1 MSLLSGLTGLGKI
14 ASNFL
19 GGGAGDSVKTS
30 GSQNQNQTSTVKQ
43 TGQNTAASNA
53 AQSQNNRQFSD
64 NMLQVLEL
72 VTKDSLGSAA
82 SGGSALRDR
91 LDQVSSQPVNF
102 DSDSFIRGVMDAAN
116 STVKGKLTSDING
129 VVSSTGGSTSGNSA
143 SALLASRL
151 TNDAASNL
159 AGVRASAGAQ
169 AAEIQSNLDQ
179 SRTGQLTSI
188 TQGMDATLTSLLSSL
203 KGGESQ
209 IDINGSQS
217 EASNSSSNQNTTGNS
232 TVSSTENKVQPFN
245 WQKGF
250 GNIFNIDTD
259 K

>member
-1 MSLLSGLTGLGKI
+1 MSLLSGLVGIGKV

-19 GGGAGDSVKTS
+19 GGGAGDSVKSTGKS
-30 GSQNQNQTSTVKQ
+30 TQSTTQTGTSTSS
-43 TGQNTAASNA
+43 SNA
-53 AQSQNNRQFSD
+53 SQSNNSRQFSD

-82 SGGSALRDR
+82 SGSSALRDR
-91 LDQVSSQPVNF
+91 LDDVSSNPVNF

-116 STVKGKLTSDING
+116 STVKNKLTSDING

-179 SRTGQLTSI
+179 SRTSQLTSI
-188 TQGMDATLTSLLSSL
+188 TQGMDATLTSLLSAL
-203 KGGESQ
+203 KGGETQTDVSGKQ
-209 IDINGSQS
+209 N
-217 EASNSSSNQNTTGNS
+217 EATTQKTSGTAS
-232 TVSSTENKVQPFN
+232 TTSTENKVQPFN